1 LPPGSDS
8 QFPRPFGRYT
18 LLDRVAAGGMA
29 ELFLAVERTP
39 HAGGRFVM
47 IKRIRDD
54 LHDEPD
60 FIEFFLTEARV
71 SLKCAHPNLPQVHEL
86 GRADGHYYLAMEY
99 IRGHDMLTVLR
110 ASALNMVPL
119 SVRAA
124 LTIGIGVAGALEH
137 AHGLRE
143 IDGASLEVVHR
154 DVSPQNVLVSTAGS
168 VKLIDFGVVR
178 SSVAFHH
185 TRTGVLKGKLS
196 YMAPEQLEGSG
207 RLDHRADLFALGILL
222 HESLC
227 ARPLFR
233 GRDDTDTAER
243 IRSMPIPDP
252 SRVRDD
258 VPVGLADV
266 ILRCLERDADRRY
279 ASAGELLEALDHIAE
294 ACGLAPTPVALRRE
308 TAALCGEPPLPH
320 PGGRMAT
327 PPEPRTVRATRDPA
341 LLYFLRRAGAPDED
355 SDPQRQA
362 D

>member
-1 LPPGSDS
+1 LPSASDS
-8 QFPRPFGRYT
+8 AFPRPFGRYT
-18 LLDRVAAGGMA
+18 LLDQVAAGGMA

-47 IKRIRDD
+47 IKCIRDD

-71 SLKCAHPNLPQVHEL
+71 SLKCAHPNLPQVYEL

-99 IRGHDMLTVLR
+99 IHGHDMLALLR
-110 ASALNMVPL
+110 AAAAAATPL
-119 SVRAA
+119 SVRTA
-124 LTIGIGVAGALEH
+124 LSIGLGVAGALEH

-143 IDGASLEVVHR
+143 IDGASLQVVHR
-154 DVSPQNVLVSTAGS
+154 DVSPQNVLVSTAGT

-178 SSVAFHH
+178 SSVAFHR

-196 YMAPEQLEGSG
+196 YMSPEQLDGAG

-222 HESLC
+222 HETLS

-233 GRDDTDTAER
+233 GRDDSDTAER
-243 IRSMPIPDP
+243 IRAMPIPDP

-266 ILRCLERDADRRY
+266 ILRCLERDPDRRF
-279 ASAGELLEALDHIAE
+279 AGAGEVLEALDHVAA

-308 TAALCGEPPLPH
+308 AAALCGTPPLPR
-320 PGGRMAT
+320 PGGRLAT
-327 PPEPRTVRATRDPA
+327 PPEPRPVQATRDPA
-341 LLYFLRRAGAPDED
+341 LLYFLRRAGAPDEE

-362 D
+362 K